1 MKKTDQGQ
9 RVISEEH
16 PDWKAFD
23 NKAHNGVIFT
33 NFAYKKTDEDMAKM
47 AEQIPPGYEMF
58 LMTDHVS
65 DSKEASFRCVA
76 FLNQDTKEIV
86 FATAGTRP
94 GLDQKGFDD
103 LYDDALLIAQN
114 KPAKMNPA
122 QILNDMI
129 LDSLGEKAKDYK
141 FHYTGHSLGAAMA
154 EMQAVDMD
162 IKLQQKGL
170 KNPGEKDQ
178 ITAVT
183 FENPGTKPIVEKMYR
198 EAGLPEDSVKKLNF
212 CEFNNRKNIINTLN
226 AQSGTEY
233 TIVPHSQKERNP
245 NFVQMMFE
253 VVAKYA
259 SGLSP
264 LIGKAFSLLAPGGIG
279 MELPSDHSLSN
290 FNEVFVQKSGV
301 VKDKNSNIIS
311 MQEAYSNITPLEYD
325 SQLASKIKDL
335 KQTGKTNDK
344 PEFSMDKIDEVTGK
358 VDRVT
363 FSSNELQKATR
374 LVEAERVSTNGKAS
388 FADKFPPR
396 TEGNIAEKIINS
408 KTTEQSSNLKLSTAK
423 QALEG
428 LDRAR

>member
-1 MKKTDQGQ
+1 
-9 RVISEEH
+9 
-16 PDWKAFD
+16 
-23 NKAHNGVIFT
+23 
-33 NFAYKKTDEDMAKM
+33 
-47 AEQIPPGYEMF
+47 
-58 LMTDHVS
+58 
-65 DSKEASFRCVA
+65 
-76 FLNQDTKEIV
+76 
-86 FATAGTRP
+86 
-94 GLDQKGFDD
+94 
-103 LYDDALLIAQN
+103 
-114 KPAKMNPA
+114 
-122 QILNDMI
+122 
-129 LDSLGEKAKDYK
+129 
-141 FHYTGHSLGAAMA
+141 
-154 EMQAVDMD
+154 
-162 IKLQQKGL
+162 
-170 KNPGEKDQ
+170 
-178 ITAVT
+178 
-183 FENPGTKPIVEKMYR
+183 MYR

-233 TIVPHSQKERNP
+233 TIVPHSQKERNS

-290 FNEVFVQKSGV
+290 FNEVFVQKSGI
-301 VKDKNSNIIS
+301 VKDKNNNIIS

-374 LVEAERVSTNGKAS
+374 LVEAERVSTNGKVS

-396 TEGNIAEKIINS
+396 TEGNIVETIINS
-408 KTTEQSSNLKLSTAK
+408 KTTI
-423 QALEG
+423 
-428 LDRAR
+428 